1 MRKLKDVNS
10 LSTVFTEKQISEIT
24 EELNRML
31 PKGMALNKLIENL
44 GQGKVPEIFK
54 KPKENEVKIK
64 QYKCK

>member
-1 MRKLKDVNS
+1 MTKLKDVNS
-10 LSTVFTEKQISEIT
+10 LSTVFTEKHISNIT
-24 EELNRML
+24 KALNRML
-31 PKGMALNKLIENL
+31 PKGMVLNKLIENL

>member
-1 MRKLKDVNS
+1 
-10 LSTVFTEKQISEIT
+10 
-24 EELNRML
+24 ML
-31 PKGMALNKLIENL
+31 PKGMVLNKLIENL